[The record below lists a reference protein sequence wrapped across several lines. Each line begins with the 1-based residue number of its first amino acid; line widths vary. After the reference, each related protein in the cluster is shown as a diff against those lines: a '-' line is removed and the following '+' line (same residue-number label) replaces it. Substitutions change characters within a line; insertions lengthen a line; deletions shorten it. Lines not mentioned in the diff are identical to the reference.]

1 MNNEEIFD
9 KLCSAN
15 YKGIIQATSGDNMNI
30 KNSLEKAQE
39 WSNNLYFSP
48 ESREEIKKLIECDNK
63 KEIEERFYKDLEF
76 GTGGMRSVLGQGL
89 NRINTYTIR
98 KATQALCLEVL
109 SQKKASPSVCISYD
123 SRIMSFELAKT
134 AAEVFAGNG
143 IKAFIYKHLNPVA
156 LLSFAIRHHHSMA
169 GVMVTAS
176 HNPPEYNG
184 FKVFW
189 SDGAQVTPPNDQNII
204 NNYNALTD
212 FSTIKLLNFD
222 EGEKKNLIA
231 WIDDSVEDAY
241 FSAIL
246 SKAINPELCQTKGGN
261 LSIVY
266 TPIHGAGLV
275 SCTRALKDLGFSNV
289 HVVPEQAQPDGR
301 FPTVTSP
308 NPENPSALKLAVDL
322 MEKLNAD
329 LVMGSDPDTD
339 RLGVALKVNGA
350 IQYLTGNQIG
360 ILKLHYIL
368 SELKNKNK
376 LKGENYAV
384 KSIVTTPLLDTIAHH
399 FNVEMYNTLTGFKWI
414 CGKMNELEKTSPNK
428 NFLFGTEES
437 FGYLCHTFARDKDG
451 VSSVSQMAEVALFYK
466 EKGLNLIEALDKIY
480 EEFGFSREDLLS
492 LDYFGIEGQEKISR
506 IMSKFRNLSDKT
518 ILDHAIAKKLDYAL
532 GVDGLPKSNVLG
544 FFFSDGNQV
553 YLRPSG
559 TEPKIKFYIMIQE
572 KNGSLSEKKKN
583 AEIKSKALLE
593 YFTNESNKA

>member
-1 MNNEEIFD
+1 MNSMMTA
-9 KLCSAN
+9 KMTA
-15 YKGIIQATSGDNMNI
+15 
-30 KNSLEKAQE
+30 KNSLDKALL
-39 WSNNLYFSP
+39 WSQNPYFSP
-48 ESREEIKKLIECDNK
+48 ESREEINNLIKSDNK

-76 GTGGMRSVLGQGL
+76 GTGGMRSVLGAGL

-98 KATQALCLEVL
+98 KATQALSDEVL
-109 SQKKASPSVCISYD
+109 AQKTNNPSVCMSYD
-123 SRIMSFELAKT
+123 SRLMSYQLALS

-143 IKAFIYKHLNPVA
+143 IKAYIYKHLNPVA
-156 LLSFAIRHHHSMA
+156 LLSFAIRHHHSQA

-176 HNPPEYNG
+176 HNPPEFNG
-184 FKVFW
+184 YKVFW

-204 NNYNALTD
+204 NNYNSISD
-212 FSTIKLLNFD
+212 FNTIKLLSFE
-222 EGEKKNLIA
+222 EGLKQNKIA

-241 FSAIL
+241 FKAIL
-246 SKAINPELCQTKGGN
+246 SKAINFDLCQKKGAK
-261 LSIVY
+261 LSVVY
-266 TPIHGAGLV
+266 TPIHGAGLIPC
-275 SCTRALKDLGFSNV
+275 SRALRELGFTNV

-301 FPTVTSP
+301 FPTVKSP

-339 RLGVALKVNGA
+339 RLGVALKHMGTVH
-350 IQYLTGNQIG
+350 YLTGNQIG

-368 SELKNKNK
+368 SELKSKNK
-376 LKGENYAV
+376 LQGQNYVV
-384 KSIVTTPLLDTIAHH
+384 KSIVTTPLLDSIANS
-399 FNVEMYNTLTGFKWI
+399 FGVRVYNTLTGFKWI
-414 CGKMNELEKTSPNK
+414 CGKMNELEKSHPEL

-466 EKGLNLIEALDKIY
+466 ERGLNLLEALDKIY

-492 LDYFGIEGQEKISR
+492 LDYYGIEGQEKISR
-506 IMSKFRNLSDKT
+506 IMSKFRNLSDKSILGHT
-518 ILDHAIAKKLDYAL
+518 IVKKLDYNQ
-532 GVDGLPKSNVLG
+532 GIEGLPKSNVLG
-544 FFFSDGNQV
+544 FFFDDGNQV

-572 KNGSLSEKKKN
+572 KNGSLVEKKTN
-583 AEIKSKALLE
+583 AEAKAKAFLE
-593 YFTNESNKA
+593 YFEVESNKA